1 MYSRFYPPVMIHPFP
16 KKHHSPCVDDTS
28 CHVLPRLQVR
38 QVVCRGAVNLCR
50 SCLITIAILK
60 YFEEI
65 DIYIYNICMEVSYN
79 GVPKHIL
86 IRYPELYDILKWS
99 TQIEIYPYSFLKRID
114 WQFSKTGIYGGFWHF
129 KMGYPNRDI
138 SVFFFLTDRQFFKTW
153 IYGGFLKCCTQT
165 YFDEIS

>member
-1 MYSRFYPPVMIHPFP
+1 MYSRFYRPVMIHRFP

-65 DIYIYNICMEVSYN
+65 DIYIY
-79 GVPKHIL
+79 GGF
-86 IRYPELYDILKWS
+86 LKWC
-99 TQIEIYPYSFLKRID
+99 TQTYFDKISWTVWHFEMGYPNRDTSVFFSKRID

-138 SVFFFLTDRQFFKTW
+138 SVFFFLTDRQFFKTG

-165 YFDEIS
+165 CFDEIS